1 MFIPG
6 EEELE
11 DGEIRVTVLGSGNP
25 WPTRAQASA
34 SILVEVGNS
43 QRDIFIFDLGTGAV
57 ANYASLKLPVNALNK
72 VFITHLHADH
82 MGDMLTMRY
91 ALEVAKRLGW
101 RSEPLPV
108 YLPEQP
114 TAEATLIAS
123 HPMVDAHFI
132 TDGLEEKV
140 CGLDVRF
147 KGMPHAVPSY
157 AMAFSAGGKKFVY
170 SGDTKDNEAFADFAR
185 NADML
190 LMDAAFLS
198 KDKGPAAQHP
208 SALDTGRIASD
219 AQVKRLLITHIFPEY
234 DPDELLR
241 EARKCYPAAE
251 VIQENA
257 SYEV

>member
-1 MFIPG
+1 MRLTCIGKYGPIPKAG
-6 EEELE
+6 ESCSCYLLSHEGKNVVVDMGCGGLSK
-11 DGEIRVTVLGSGNP
+11 L
-25 WPTRAQASA
+25 
-34 SILVEVGNS
+34 L
-43 QRDIFIFDLGTGAV
+43 
-57 ANYASLKLPVNALNK
+57 LKLRVQDIDAVVLS
-72 VFITHLHADH
+72 HLHADH

-114 TAEATLIAS
+114 ASEAGLIAS

-132 TDGLEEKV
+132 TDGLETSI
-140 CGLDVRF
+140 CGMDVRF
-147 KGMPHAVPSY
+147 ALMPHAVPSY
-157 AMAFSAGGKKFVY
+157 AMAFSAGGRKFVY
-170 SGDTKDNEAFADFAR
+170 SGDTKDNEAFAAFAR
-185 NADML
+185 NADLL

-208 SALDTGRIASD
+208 SAHDAGRIAHD

-241 EARKCYPAAE
+241 EAKECYPAAE
-251 VIQENA
+251 IIQENA